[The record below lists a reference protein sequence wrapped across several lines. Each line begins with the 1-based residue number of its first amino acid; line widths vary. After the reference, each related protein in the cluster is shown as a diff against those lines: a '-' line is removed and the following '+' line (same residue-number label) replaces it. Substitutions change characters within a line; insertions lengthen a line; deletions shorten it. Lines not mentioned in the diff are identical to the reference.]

1 MNTGFW
7 DHQGSRVT
15 SVCVSW
21 KSWEENLS
29 HPLTAKHT
37 ATDSS
42 DEKPEGNLIPSHSCP
57 EAKTQFLE
65 LFNNTFN
72 IFPVLLAPTMDI
84 WRVWNP
90 EQLEIEDFGLQSWL
104 TSRHV
109 CGHVT
114 RATCIL
120 RASVDRPWVVDDVR
134 HCNTGEVQVK
144 FEIFYSRLDRGLV
157 RVRGKSDGGHVVR
170 WGLGEHQKWKSM
182 LCLSLT
188 LVDMKLILTKMTQN
202 GLIWI

>member
-1 MNTGFW
+1 M
-7 DHQGSRVT
+7 
-15 SVCVSW
+15 
-21 KSWEENLS
+21 S

-84 WRVWNP
+84 CKVSNP
-90 EQLEIEDFGLQSWL
+90 EQKEIGLFGLQSSL
-104 TSRHV
+104 TSRNV

-120 RASVDRPWVVDDVR
+120 RAPVDGTSVVDDVR
-134 HCNTGEVQVK
+134 H
-144 FEIFYSRLDRGLV
+144 
-157 RVRGKSDGGHVVR
+157 
-170 WGLGEHQKWKSM
+170 
-182 LCLSLT
+182 
-188 LVDMKLILTKMTQN
+188 
-202 GLIWI
+202 